1 MGRARSM
8 PCDISNYSNVSSDL
22 GSWYLD
28 VLLFFGFSR
37 SNISLHARR
46 ARTSFVFGLTHRVR
60 SGSRDDC
67 ACMAPGCRLSRLLPA
82 MRCVAGRRILKLIK
96 RLTRLRRPGEWGPR
110 TGYPELTPIR
120 CPDPGRPRSGLVPGL
135 AEVWSTCPATRSARP
150 EPVRVPRAYPDSR
163 LNSRKI
169 PASGCSAIHGVRLVA
184 LMMFVMVQ
192 RQGRSHAEEA
202 VFNLPR
208 ERACDRPRP
217 ARLAGYERGLGAYV
231 QVVTDLPVDLAHL
244 ARGVEKPLQHVLP
257 HARLPEAAAHALD
270 RFHDRIDHVGG

>member
-1 MGRARSM
+1 MDCGPTGVSARASSRCCARGQAGGWALPMGRARSM

-96 RLTRLRRPGEWGPR
+96 RLDSVTSPRGVGATDGLPR
-110 TGYPELTPIR
+110 TN
-120 CPDPGRPRSGLVPGL
+120 PDPVP
-135 AEVWSTCPATRSARP
+135 
-150 EPVRVPRAYPDSR
+150 
-163 LNSRKI
+163 
-169 PASGCSAIHGVRLVA
+169 
-184 LMMFVMVQ
+184 
-192 RQGRSHAEEA
+192 
-202 VFNLPR
+202 
-208 ERACDRPRP
+208 RPRP
-217 ARLAGYERGLGAYV
+217 PTFRAGPGPRRSLVDMSGDPLGTARARARAASVSRFQIEFQKDSSERVLRYTWRALG
-231 QVVTDLPVDLAHL
+231 
-244 ARGVEKPLQHVLP
+244 
-257 HARLPEAAAHALD
+257 
-270 RFHDRIDHVGG
+270 RIDDVRHGAASGTFPRRRGCI

>member
-1 MGRARSM
+1 MHG
-8 PCDISNYSNVSSDL
+8 P
-22 GSWYLD
+22 
-28 VLLFFGFSR
+28 GF
-37 SNISLHARR
+37 
-46 ARTSFVFGLTHRVR
+46 
-60 SGSRDDC
+60 C
-67 ACMAPGCRLSRLLPA
+67 PGCRLSRLLPA

-120 CPDPGRPRSGLVPGL
+120 CPDPGRPRPGLVPGL
-135 AEVWSTCPATRSARP
+135 AEVRSTCPATRSARP

-184 LMMFVMVQ
+184 LMMLFVMVQ

-217 ARLAGYERGLGAYV
+217 ARVAGYERGLGAYV

-244 ARGVEKPLQHVLP
+244 ARGVDQEPLQHVLP

-270 RFHDRIDHVGG
+270 RFHDRIDHVGGDSKMFGHTRLSRWTIASRHPRRRARRYPAPCASLWCMPSAATRRGTSAYT